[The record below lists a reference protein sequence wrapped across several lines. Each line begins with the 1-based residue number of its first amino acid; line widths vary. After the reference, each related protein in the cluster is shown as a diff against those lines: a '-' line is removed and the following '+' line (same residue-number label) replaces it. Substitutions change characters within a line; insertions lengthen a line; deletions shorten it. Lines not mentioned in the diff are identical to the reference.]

1 MPHLTHV
8 PFRLIPAGDRSR
20 SQYNFSSEHQK
31 MSQQGPSLCPHGTH
45 IGSISS
51 SLHIS
56 SERHALLPHIGP
68 SGVGSSSAK
77 SSSSEHVSS
86 QMHLSVLCV
95 AVALPVDVRVK
106 AQSELSSFGSSVI
119 PLRSLIIVRGLILLS
134 VSLKIVDS
142 PIFLSFCH
150 FISVCVCVRERK
162 RERERERIK
171 SRNSYVGKLLFSP
184 YCVC

>member
-1 MPHLTHV
+1 M
-8 PFRLIPAGDRSR
+8 
-20 SQYNFSSEHQK
+20 
-31 MSQQGPSLCPHGTH
+31 
-45 IGSISS
+45 
-51 SLHIS
+51 
-56 SERHALLPHIGP
+56 
-68 SGVGSSSAK
+68 
-77 SSSSEHVSS
+77 
-86 QMHLSVLCV
+86 CV

-162 RERERERIK
+162 RE
-171 SRNSYVGKLLFSP
+171 SL
-184 YCVC
+184 CVCVCVTCIGEEDDHRRRPRAAARVQRLARKHTHRHTDTHKHTHARARTHTCTHRHTQAHTPALGKKLTIDVALVQLLGCSASCSAAIAVL

>member
-1 MPHLTHV
+1 
-8 PFRLIPAGDRSR
+8 
-20 SQYNFSSEHQK
+20 
-31 MSQQGPSLCPHGTH
+31 
-45 IGSISS
+45 
-51 SLHIS
+51 
-56 SERHALLPHIGP
+56 
-68 SGVGSSSAK
+68 
-77 SSSSEHVSS
+77 
-86 QMHLSVLCV
+86 MHLSVLCV

-162 RERERERIK
+162 RERERERESK
-171 SRNSYVGKLLFSP
+171 VGIPMLVSCCFHRIAFVEK
-184 YCVC
+184 VG